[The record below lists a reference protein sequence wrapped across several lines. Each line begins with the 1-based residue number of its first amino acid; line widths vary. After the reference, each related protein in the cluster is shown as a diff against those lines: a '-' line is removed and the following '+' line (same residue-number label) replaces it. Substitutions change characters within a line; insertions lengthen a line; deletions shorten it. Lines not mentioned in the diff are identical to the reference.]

1 MTRRGQRCLLKEIFL
16 PALVS
21 GIVWNCLLIW
31 FHCWSVTS
39 FIALVIILKQYVQAH
54 EADPAYGQKTSPFW
68 AKSAAAQPGFLPAV
82 SQNSLLVMLLG
93 ECWEYPERKKELT
106 AFSDLPARA
115 TSPAHTHPP
124 HTSALHPHTIWTLNA
139 CLQCLNVIA
148 LATKY
153 QTKSNVTRAFEPF
166 FLLLLGVFSGCM
178 KSVRSRSRRCPP
190 NRGTTGVLTLT
201 FNNYKSVYSINTMK
215 PHKTCTQTH
224 TNIRKHMLTQQTQDY
239 MTLFSF
245 TQPHKQCK
253 IWTSSDVALVSY
265 TGVHTRNT
273 VWKC

>member
-1 MTRRGQRCLLKEIFL
+1 MK
-16 PALVS
+16 
-21 GIVWNCLLIW
+21 LIL
-31 FHCWSVTS
+31 HMG
-39 FIALVIILKQYVQAH
+39 K
-54 EADPAYGQKTSPFW
+54 KKSPFW

-166 FLLLLGVFSGCM
+166 LLLLLGVFSGCM
-178 KSVRSRSRRCPP
+178 ESVPSCSRRCPP

-224 TNIRKHMLTQQTQDY
+224 TNTCWRSKHKPTKLHDTFQFHPTTQTMQNLNFLRRRTHFLHRRSQE
-239 MTLFSF
+239 TPCENAKLHES
-245 TQPHKQCK
+245 
-253 IWTSSDVALVSY
+253 
-265 TGVHTRNT
+265 G
-273 VWKC
+273 